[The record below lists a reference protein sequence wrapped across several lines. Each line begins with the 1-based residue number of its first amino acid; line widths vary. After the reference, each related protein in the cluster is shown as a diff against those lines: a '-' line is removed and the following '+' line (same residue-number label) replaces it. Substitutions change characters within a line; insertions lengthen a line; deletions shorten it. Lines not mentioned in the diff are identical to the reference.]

1 MENRLER
8 TLLWSGLQKLL
19 RFGLVVSSVMV
30 TIITFAAVITRA
42 MNINFLGYEEILII
56 FAFWLYM
63 LGAAYGSYEKSHITA
78 DILVVSMPEGMTK
91 SLVMILRNLLT
102 LVLGVLFMMWAL
114 QLFEWTIEMQQKT
127 PVWRIPMTV
136 SQSSLLFGLGIITF
150 YNVVYLY
157 DEVKLF
163 IQKFVKKQIP
173 RETKEEE
180 GQEV

>member
-78 DILVVSMPEGMTK
+78 DILVVSMPEGMAK

>member
-19 RFGLVVSSVMV
+19 RIGLVVSSVMV
-30 TIITFAAVITRA
+30 TTITFAAVITRA
-42 MNINFLGYEEILII
+42 LNINFLGYEEILII

-63 LGAAYGSYEKSHITA
+63 MGAAYGSYERSHITA
-78 DILVVSMPEGMTK
+78 DILVVSMPDNVARAIVTM
-91 SLVMILRNLLT
+91 LRNLLT
-102 LVLGVLFMMWAL
+102 LGLGIVFLVWAY
-114 QLFEWTIEMQQKT
+114 QLFDWTIEMQQKT

-150 YNVVYLY
+150 YNLVYMY

-163 IQKFVKKQIP
+163 ILKFVKKEIP

-180 GQEV
+180 RQEV